1 MKKALAI
8 FALIVTL
15 MAPLPAAAQV
25 DVFPQCST
33 SGSDS
38 AICKG
43 GDSLFGAN
51 SIWNKILN
59 AVTYVAGA
67 VAVLMI
73 IIGGFRYTVS
83 NGDQSA
89 ITAAKNTILYAVV
102 GLVLSIMANAIINF
116 VLINI

>member
-15 MAPLPAAAQV
+15 MVPLPAAAQV

-38 AICKG
+38 AICRG
-43 GDSLFGAN
+43 GESLFGPS
-51 SIWNKILN
+51 SIWNRILN
-59 AVTYVAGA
+59 AITYVAGA

-73 IIGGFRYTVS
+73 IVGGLRYTLS
-83 NGDQSA
+83 NGDQA
-89 ITAAKNTILYAVV
+89 GINAAKNTILYSVI
-102 GLVLSIMANAIINF
+102 GLVLTIMANAIINF